1 MTDQEKMEEFE
12 KWWKSLWETIPCIS
26 SGDAGELHLFL
37 NNYNNK
43 RLGWVSFLAGMAVK
57 EKENEELKKARDY
70 LIHEAN
76 QNFTGEP
83 IIDIMNFNS
92 DCPLEDV
99 IILPA
104 SGGYPVPEDEI
115 EKIIIVKKKGV

>member
-1 MTDQEKMEEFE
+1 ME
-12 KWWKSLWETIPCIS
+12 
-26 SGDAGELHLFL
+26 
-37 NNYNNK
+37 
-43 RLGWVSFLAGMAVK
+43 VK